1 MIAHYKNTLIVINY
15 IIFEGFYLALTNQF
29 VKFFPF
35 LLRCYNRSTNNIRT
49 IVNHVVK
56 NLMDSFDC
64 QTFFNCKK
72 VYFVSVK
79 WIIPSR

>member
-29 VKFFPF
+29 VKLFPF
-35 LLRCYNRSTNNIRT
+35 LLCCYNCSTNNIGT

-56 NLMDSFDC
+56 NLMDSFDG
-64 QTFFNCKK
+64 QAFFNCKEI
-72 VYFVSVK
+72 YFVSVK
-79 WIIPSR
+79 RIVPSR